1 MKDNINP
8 QHYKNQPVECIE
20 FTSHMGFLLG
30 NAFEYVWHYKDKNG
44 KEDLKK
50 AELYLKKWLE
60 CGKFEVKNIPNAFKN
75 LDKCKFDVYQYQALR
90 NILLTEEGKE
100 LYGKREECAKNALR
114 MIHILMG
121 EV

>member
-8 QHYKNQPVECIE
+8 QHYKNQLVECIE

-30 NAFEYVWHYKDKNG
+30 NAFKYVWRYKDKNG

-50 AELYLKKWLE
+50 AEWYLNKWLE

-75 LDKCKFDVYQYQALR
+75 LDKCKFEMFHYQALR
-90 NILLTEEGKE
+90 NILLAEEGKE
-100 LYGKREECAKNALR
+100 LYGKREECAKNALQ
-114 MIHILMG
+114 MVHILMG